1 MPESGRA
8 RPTTMTG
15 TVTGIKDGCTVF
27 KDDRSGHQ
35 WVLIGEAKG
44 LASGT
49 AYTVSGVAMDAM
61 DPNCSQGLPF
71 HVTEATPVAQD
82 DGIELTGTLEAGVEA
97 GCRILR
103 SETGTY
109 VLSGTVEPADGTKV
123 TVRGTKSDNVVSHCQ
138 QGEVIE
144 VQSVTEVK

>member
-1 MPESGRA
+1 MRL
-8 RPTTMTG
+8 TL
-15 TVTGIKDGCTVF
+15 
-27 KDDRSGHQ
+27 RSSSRGAA
-35 WVLIGEAKG
+35 AKMS
-44 LASGT
+44 A
-49 AYTVSGVAMDAM
+49 AM
-61 DPNCSQGLPF
+61 
-71 HVTEATPVAQD
+71 
-82 DGIELTGTLEAGVEA
+82 AGVEA